1 MSHHLS
7 SQNLSICSNVDFVE
21 EDDDKSAASVAGKDD
36 VSNKEKAKNEGAET
50 PVRKSLPQETLIK
63 YQEISPKSN
72 PYQRILDQFSNRDNP
87 DIQLTS
93 SNPSLDP
100 SLNANQHGMNDE
112 TETVTNQS
120 DLEK

>member
-1 MSHHLS
+1 MDKSRATVGT
-7 SQNLSICSNVDFVE
+7 NYEDDFGE
-21 EDDDKSAASVAGKDD
+21 GDDKSAVSAVDKDD
-36 VSNKEKAKNEGAET
+36 VSSKEKAKNEGAET
-50 PVRKSLPQETLIK
+50 PVRKSLPQESLIK
-63 YQEISPKSN
+63 YQEISPESN

-100 SLNANQHGMNDE
+100 NTDGNQQMHDE